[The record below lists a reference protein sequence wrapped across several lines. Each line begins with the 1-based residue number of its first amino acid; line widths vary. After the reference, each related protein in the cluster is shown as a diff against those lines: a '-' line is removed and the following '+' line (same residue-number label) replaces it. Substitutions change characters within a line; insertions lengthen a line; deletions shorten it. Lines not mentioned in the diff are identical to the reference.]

1 MASLLQSLRVGVVRV
16 RERSPPA
23 RFFLLGLFSLTL
35 LIVNL
40 VLVANET
47 ATTLSTALGVIG
59 ALGMFACAW
68 LIKRRQSP

>member
-1 MASLLQSLRVGVVRV
+1 MPNGVVATSLRVGVVRV
-16 RERSPPA
+16 RERWPPA
-23 RFFLLGLFSLTL
+23 RFFLLGVFSLTL

-59 ALGMFACAW
+59 ALGMFACA
-68 LIKRRQSP
+68 

>member
-1 MASLLQSLRVGVVRV
+1 VSDR
-16 RERSPPA
+16 PPA

-47 ATTLSTALGVIG
+47 APTLSTALGVIG
-59 ALGMFACAW
+59 ALGMFACA
-68 LIKRRQSP
+68 

>member
-1 MASLLQSLRVGVVRV
+1 MSDR
-16 RERSPPA
+16 PPA
-23 RFFLLGLFSLTL
+23 APFFLLGLFSLTL